1 MMVRVA
7 KGLHMT
13 EQQAE
18 RVVRHT
24 SGRCWKLPVT
34 FLGLALMT
42 AATIGCLIAV
52 ATANQEPLCV
62 LSIPVQRSWLIAAL
76 GGAIGGLA
84 KAYYSFVVENHA
96 FEYKRITGHSSPWA
110 KDMLRLK
117 SLDQMEDDFDPLEVW
132 YLYFVKPLV
141 GATLGL
147 IFALTIDIGLI
158 TLGAKIDDGKHTTR
172 LVVMAAM
179 AGLFAENVL
188 SRLQGFFMTAKD
200 T

>member
-1 MMVRVA
+1 M
-7 KGLHMT
+7 
-13 EQQAE
+13 
-18 RVVRHT
+18 RH
-24 SGRCWKLPVT
+24 V
-34 FLGLALMT
+34 LAGILK
-42 AATIGCLIAV
+42 IIAV
-52 ATANQEPLCV
+52 AVLLVGVCFYVVVNYSELTQELTCN
-62 LSIPVQRSWLIAAL
+62 
-76 GGAIGGLA
+76 AIGGLA

-96 FEYKRITGHSSPWA
+96 FEYKRITGNSSPWA

-117 SLDQMEDDFDPLEVW
+117 SLDQMEDRFDPLEVW

-158 TLGAKIDDGKHTTR
+158 TLGAKIDDSKHTTR

>member
-1 MMVRVA
+1 M
-7 KGLHMT
+7 
-13 EQQAE
+13 
-18 RVVRHT
+18 
-24 SGRCWKLPVT
+24 
-34 FLGLALMT
+34 
-42 AATIGCLIAV
+42 
-52 ATANQEPLCV
+52 
-62 LSIPVQRSWLIAAL
+62 
-76 GGAIGGLA
+76 
-84 KAYYSFVVENHA
+84 VENHA
-96 FEYKRITGHSSPWA
+96 FEYKRITGNSSPWA

-117 SLDQMEDDFDPLEVW
+117 SLDQMEDRFDPLEVW

-158 TLGAKIDDGKHTTR
+158 TLGAKIDDSKHTTR